1 MALSGGNQQK
11 LIVGKEMMAD
21 PIVLIAA
28 QPTRGVDVGA
38 QADIWDQLREARA
51 ADLAVL
57 LVSADLDELIGL
69 SDTLYVIYRGRLV
82 AKLDPDDRDAGR
94 ARRVHDRRPG
104 RAGRGMKLRN
114 VLLWLA
120 APVIAAVSAIVIS
133 SIALLLSG
141 NSPTEAFDAMWDYVT
156 TADSFVVIIN
166 RAVPYYVAACAVA
179 IGFKMNLFNIGV
191 DGQYRLAALFAAAA
205 GAALDLPALLQI
217 SAILLV
223 AMVVGGAYAAIPG
236 VLKVTRGVN
245 EVVSTIMLNFIAIG
259 ITAYL
264 LANNFRNEAVT
275 LPGRDRP
282 TATARASSRSLNG
295 FLEKFGIDL
304 PEPLTGFLP
313 FAIVVGI
320 AFYVIIYRTRFG
332 FDLRTSGKNPN
343 AARASGVN
351 PKAMI
356 LKTMILSGH
365 DRRPGRHVAA
375 ADRVPQVRR
384 HLPARHRLHRHRRG
398 PARPQQPGRDRRRGH
413 GLGRH
418 RTGLAEPELGRRAP
432 GDRPD
437 PPGHAAARRPSS
449 PSRSSAA
456 TASGWS

>member
-1 MALSGGNQQK
+1 
-11 LIVGKEMMAD
+11 
-21 PIVLIAA
+21 
-28 QPTRGVDVGA
+28 
-38 QADIWDQLREARA
+38 
-51 ADLAVL
+51 
-57 LVSADLDELIGL
+57 
-69 SDTLYVIYRGRLV
+69 
-82 AKLDPDDRDAGR
+82 
-94 ARRVHDRRPG
+94 
-104 RAGRGMKLRN
+104 MKLRS

-133 SIALLLSG
+133 SITLLLSG

-156 TADSFVVIIN
+156 TADSFVFIIN
-166 RAVPYYVAACAVA
+166 RAVPYYVAAVAVA

-205 GAALDLPALLQI
+205 GAALDLPALFQI

-245 EVVSTIMLNFIAIG
+245 EVVSTIMLNFVAIG

-275 LPGRDRP
+275 LQAETEPLPPSGQLP
-282 TATARASSRSLNG
+282 PMNG

-313 FAIVVGI
+313 FAIAVGI

-332 FDLRTSGKNPN
+332 FDLRSSGKNPN

-356 LKTMILSGH
+356 LKTMILSGVIAGLAGMSPLLTEFH
-365 DRRPGRHVAA
+365 KYGDTFPLA
-375 ADRVPQVRR
+375 
-384 HLPARHRLHRHRRG
+384 HRLHRHRRG
-398 PARPQQPGRDRRRGH
+398 LAGPQQSGR
-413 GLGRH
+413 
-418 RTGLAEPELGRRAP
+418 ASPS
-432 GDRPD
+432 
-437 PPGHAAARRPSS
+437 RPSS
-449 PSRSSAA
+449 GP
-456 TASGWS
+456 ASNGPRRT